1 MSTPLI
7 KQGERPGIRQV
18 KIAGMALLMAS
29 VFAGGAHAA
38 DCLGARD
45 RDSQAVRALQS
56 RLMVAAFSCNARTDY
71 NQFVLRY
78 RPHLAYHGRGLQRFF
93 RKKHG
98 RSHTRLL
105 NRFVTSL
112 ANGAS
117 QVSLADRGLF
127 CEQSRVAF
135 SDLMAARRH
144 EAPLVL
150 QAVALESDWRFR
162 PPKVCEAVAELPEE
176 VQ

>member
-1 MSTPLI
+1 MPWESSGFRRV
-7 KQGERPGIRQV
+7 KFAGIA
-18 KIAGMALLMAS
+18 ILMAS
-29 VFAGGAHAA
+29 VFAGSAHGA

-45 RDSQAVRALQS
+45 RDAQVVRALQS

-71 NQFVLRY
+71 NKFVLRY
-78 RPHLAYHGRGLQRFF
+78 RPHLAYHGRGLQKYF
-93 RKKHG
+93 RKQHG
-98 RSHTRLL
+98 RSHTKLL

-117 QVSLADRGLF
+117 QVSIADRGQF
-127 CEQSRVAF
+127 CERSRVAF
-135 SDLMAARRH
+135 SELMTARRH

-150 QAVALESDWRFR
+150 QAVALESDWRFQPAR
-162 PPKVCEAVAELPEE
+162 VCEAVAELPEE

>member
-1 MSTPLI
+1 MPFKVLGNIS
-7 KQGERPGIRQV
+7 GIRQV
-18 KIAGMALLMAS
+18 KTAGVALLLAS
-29 VFAGGAHAA
+29 VFAGSAHGA

-45 RDSQAVRALQS
+45 RDSQTVRALQS
-56 RLMVAAFSCNARTDY
+56 RLMVAAFSCNARADY

-78 RPHLAYHGRGLQRFF
+78 RPHLAYHGRGLQSYF
-93 RKKHG
+93 RKQHG
-98 RSHTRLL
+98 GAHTKRL

-117 QVSLADRGLF
+117 QVSIADRGQF
-127 CEQSRVAF
+127 CEQSRMAF
-135 SDLMAARRH
+135 SDLMAAQNH

-150 QAVALESDWRFR
+150 QAVALESDWRFKPGR
-162 PPKVCEAVAELPEE
+162 VCEAVAELPEE

>member
-1 MSTPLI
+1 MPWEISGFRRAKLACAT
-7 KQGERPGIRQV
+7 V
-18 KIAGMALLMAS
+18 LMT
-29 VFAGGAHAA
+29 VVTAGGAHAA

-45 RDSQAVRALQS
+45 RDAQVVRALQS
-56 RLMVAAFSCNARTDY
+56 RLMIAAFSCNARADY

-78 RPHLAYHGRGLQRFF
+78 RPHLAYHGRGLQHYF
-93 RKKHG
+93 RKQHG
-98 RSHTRLL
+98 KRATRVLDS
-105 NRFVTSL
+105 FVTTL

-117 QVSLADRGLF
+117 QISISDRGRF
-127 CEQSRVAF
+127 CDESRVAF
-135 SDLMAARRH
+135 SELKIARNH

-162 PPKVCEAVAELPEE
+162 PAKICEALVQLPEE